1 VAPKPA
7 VPLGPPRDAGRV
19 LAAPVPAHAWGPVL
33 PLPEG
38 QPPLWEPLPLP
49 GRPQPAREF

>member
-1 VAPKPA
+1 MAPKPA

-19 LAAPVPAHAWGPVL
+19 LAAPVPAHAWAPVL